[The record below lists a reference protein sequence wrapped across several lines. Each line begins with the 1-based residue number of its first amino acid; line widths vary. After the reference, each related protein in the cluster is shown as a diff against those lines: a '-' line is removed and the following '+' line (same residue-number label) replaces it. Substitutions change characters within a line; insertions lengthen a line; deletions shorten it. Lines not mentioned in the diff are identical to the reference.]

1 MTRSDEPGHD
11 DAEQAAAEPLP
22 DLTQLDL
29 KDLEALRH
37 PVLSEVL
44 AELRERA
51 ERPGEALWGWN
62 NSFT

>member
-1 MTRSDEPGHD
+1 MTRSDEPRHD

-29 KDLEALRH
+29 KDLEGLRH